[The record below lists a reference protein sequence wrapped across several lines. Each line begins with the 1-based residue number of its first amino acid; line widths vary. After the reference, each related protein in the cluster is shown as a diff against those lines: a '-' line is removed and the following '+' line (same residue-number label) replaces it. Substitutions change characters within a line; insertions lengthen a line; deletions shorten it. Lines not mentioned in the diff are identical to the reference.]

1 MTTAR
6 QRQVHLDTTPY
17 YHCMARCV
25 RRAFLCGEDHF
36 SGKNY
41 DHRKQWIVG
50 KLKALGGLFAVDI
63 CAYAV
68 MSNHYHVVLRVDAQR
83 AKTWSD
89 KEVIDRW
96 CSLFK
101 GPMLVDRLR
110 QGDALSRAEY
120 HAIGTI
126 VAQWRTRLSDISWFM
141 RCLNEHIAREANQE
155 DGCKGRFWEGRFK
168 SQALLDEAALLT
180 CMMYVD
186 LNPIRA
192 GLCDTPEASDYTS
205 IQERIIALGKQR
217 RHSAAKPK
225 PAKQKQPPS
234 ADAHHASPYPPAV
247 LVKFEGDIKPHQPKA
262 THKQGIPFFLTDYLD
277 LIDWTGRAVRDDKKG
292 AIPPHLQSILV
303 RLNINDDE
311 WVTSVQHFGRRFY
324 GFVGSVNKLRRASA
338 NLGKHWV
345 QGLSHCAQ
353 VFERTSVVSGDC

>member
-6 QRQVHLDTTPY
+6 RRQVHLDTTPY

-41 DHRKQWIVG
+41 DHRKQWIVD

-126 VAQWRTRLSDISWFM
+126 VAQ
-141 RCLNEHIAREANQE
+141 
-155 DGCKGRFWEGRFK
+155 
-168 SQALLDEAALLT
+168 
-180 CMMYVD
+180 
-186 LNPIRA
+186 
-192 GLCDTPEASDYTS
+192 
-205 IQERIIALGKQR
+205 
-217 RHSAAKPK
+217 
-225 PAKQKQPPS
+225 
-234 ADAHHASPYPPAV
+234 
-247 LVKFEGDIKPHQPKA
+247 
-262 THKQGIPFFLTDYLD
+262 
-277 LIDWTGRAVRDDKKG
+277 
-292 AIPPHLQSILV
+292 
-303 RLNINDDE
+303 
-311 WVTSVQHFGRRFY
+311 
-324 GFVGSVNKLRRASA
+324 
-338 NLGKHWV
+338 
-345 QGLSHCAQ
+345 
-353 VFERTSVVSGDC
+353 